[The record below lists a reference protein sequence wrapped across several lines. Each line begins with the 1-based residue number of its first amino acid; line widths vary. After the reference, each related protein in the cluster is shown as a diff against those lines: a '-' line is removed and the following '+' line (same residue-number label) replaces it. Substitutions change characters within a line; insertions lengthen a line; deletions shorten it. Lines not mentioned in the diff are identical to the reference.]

1 MSLAGLCLDAADR
14 LMLVYDYVRRGSLE
28 EMLQGEERGAGFEWP
43 ERLKVA
49 VGVARAL
56 EYLHGGEGD
65 RRPVIHRDVKS
76 SNVLVGDD
84 FEPKLCDFGLAVWA
98 AARVTADDVAGTFG
112 YASPPLLASTV

>member
-1 MSLAGLCLDAADR
+1 MSLAGLCLAAAAR

-28 EMLQGEERGAGFEWP
+28 EMLQGEERGAAFEWP

-84 FEPKLCDFGLAVWA
+84 FEPKLCDFGAS
-98 AARVTADDVAGTFG
+98 RCGRRRG
-112 YASPPLLASTV
+112 SPPTTSPARSGTLRLHC